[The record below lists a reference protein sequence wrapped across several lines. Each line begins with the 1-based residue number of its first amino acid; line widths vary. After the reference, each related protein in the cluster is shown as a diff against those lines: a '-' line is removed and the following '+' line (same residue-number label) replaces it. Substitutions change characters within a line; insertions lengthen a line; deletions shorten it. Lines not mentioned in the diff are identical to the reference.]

1 MHITTSLKL
10 KSPVQRKDYKVLT
23 GPARLY
29 PSPPD
34 IHEIQALEGR
44 GPWFVHTKA
53 SPWLR
58 LSSDI

>member
-1 MHITTSLKL
+1 MHTTGSLKL
-10 KSPVQRKDYKVLT
+10 KSPVQRKDCKVLT

-29 PSPPD
+29 TPPSD
-34 IHEIQALEGR
+34 THEIQALEGR